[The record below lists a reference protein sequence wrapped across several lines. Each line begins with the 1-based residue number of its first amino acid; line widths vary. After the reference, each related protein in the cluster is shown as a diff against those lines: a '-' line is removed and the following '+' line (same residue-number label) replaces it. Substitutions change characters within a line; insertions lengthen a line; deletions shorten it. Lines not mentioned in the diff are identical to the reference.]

1 MQRFEQLQ
9 PGLTRIPQGE
19 LQPFLIESQ
28 ALHERFLEL
37 QAQSQ
42 TTGPSALEA
51 WQQQRLLPFRDDL
64 AAFVERVE
72 TRLGTQPQGGIPQCG
87 GGGVGAL
94 GAASFGQQPSGAFG
108 ASSFGQQPRGAIP
121 DGPTNLRLQ
130 SSMQKIQGGMQ
141 RFEALH
147 PQLRNA
153 DPQLFNRVADRG
165 QQLHEEFMELQRTG
179 VELESSNTPSHQ
191 ADMEAYLARLD
202 RFVPGMLDFVTGVE
216 DSLRNSGGGGR
227 QMGSFGSSSPGFG
240 GAGGVPPV
248 SPGMPQRAFAAS
260 GGFGGAGAAGVGAG
274 SITPATDQSLSGVI
288 QQLTDLMQEFQ
299 AMRPQISQLPPSRL
313 APVGQQGEVLDER
326 FRQLQ
331 LRGAAIAGDGTQ
343 PMMEADAVPYLAEL
357 ENFAQEQRAYVD
369 TIKQVVRGAG
379 GHAAPTSWGGAGG
392 GGGLPPA
399 RPPGAFGSAAAE
411 PPRLGGSFGAPG
423 EDLRHGGRGADV
435 GSRSDGLESRFIRML
450 SPAQG
455 SKLSGVDGLDRLGK
469 LSFSTTILPAAE
481 AR

>member
-343 PMMEADAVPYLAEL
+343 PMMEAM
-357 ENFAQEQRAYVD
+357 QR
-369 TIKQVVRGAG
+369 
-379 GHAAPTSWGGAGG
+379 
-392 GGGLPPA
+392 
-399 RPPGAFGSAAAE
+399 RPPGAVPVAAAACRRRGRPVPSAA
-411 PPRLGGSFGAPG
+411 PPLSRPVWAGASAP
-423 EDLRHGGRGADV
+423 RGKTCGMVVAGLMLAAAV
-435 GSRSDGLESRFIRML
+435 MVWRAASSVCCRRPRAPNSRAWMAWIVWAS
-450 SPAQG
+450 
-455 SKLSGVDGLDRLGK
+455 
-469 LSFSTTILPAAE
+469 
-481 AR
+481 